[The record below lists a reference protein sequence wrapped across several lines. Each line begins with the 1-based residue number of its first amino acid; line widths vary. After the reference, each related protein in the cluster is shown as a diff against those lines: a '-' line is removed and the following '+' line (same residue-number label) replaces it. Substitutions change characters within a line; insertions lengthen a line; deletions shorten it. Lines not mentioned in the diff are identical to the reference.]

1 MFAEWVTTLAI
12 KLDQSK
18 LVRNL
23 VAKNK
28 YVVHLDKALEKEFTW
43 GAQFEPKEGDD
54 AFHPSGDCTPS
65 VYALWLKA
73 TGQMEEEKIGSGLR
87 KTFAV
92 GHFWHAYLQHV
103 TVEILEFADWDAIER
118 RGETRWGEGP
128 FHWATGS
135 GDIAPATLPGHGDYL
150 IDFKTMNSFDF
161 RRNDMPDWTADKWE
175 CQTNIYMD
183 WFDLE
188 RAIIVGIQKDSP
200 HDMKEF
206 EFRRNQPLI
215 DAIYKKW
222 KLVGACIAEGIEP
235 PEDETVELP
244 LQGAIER

>member
-1 MFAEWVTTLAI
+1 MILAI
-12 KLDQSK
+12 KLDKSK

-28 YVVHLDKALEKEFTW
+28 YIMHVERALEKEEFTW
-43 GAQFEPKEGDD
+43 SAEFSPKEPDD

-65 VYALWLKA
+65 VHQLWNKV
-73 TGQMEEEKIGSGLR
+73 TGGGSDNKIGAGLR

-92 GHFWHAYLQHV
+92 GHFWHAYLQFV
-103 TVEILEFADWDAIER
+103 TVEILEFASWDNIER

-128 FHWATGS
+128 FKWACGS
-135 GDIAPATLPGHGDYL
+135 GDVAPATLPIYGDYL

-161 RRNDMPDWTADKWE
+161 RKNQMPNWTADKWE

-183 WFDLE
+183 WFNLDK
-188 RAIIVGIQKDSP
+188 AIIVGIQKDSP

-206 EFRRNQPLI
+206 EFHRNQPLI

-222 KLVGACIAEGIEP
+222 KLVGACIDEDVEP
-235 PEDETVELP
+235 PADEDIPLP
-244 LQGAIER
+244 LNGAVQR